1 MTHVRDA
8 QKSGLYRWERKMIAP
23 HDKSLV
29 NPTHLQV
36 IVDHVWAE
44 VGLQYPPKVKVLP
57 KQNKSCWADATRTE
71 IRVQSAGI
79 PTWVLLHELAHSMTS
94 DSEGHSHRHGPVFLA
109 TYIKLVCKYI
119 PGINRLVLLASLKDY
134 NLITKGDV
142 YA

>member
-57 KQNKSCWADATRTE
+57 KQNKSCWADATPPALDGLCFGSSVPLRTPL
-71 IRVQSAGI
+71 RMG
-79 PTWVLLHELAHSMTS
+79 PGVLQPGGALAWPS
-94 DSEGHSHRHGPVFLA
+94 RFL
-109 TYIKLVCKYI
+109 LDQLC
-119 PGINRLVLLASLKDY
+119 
-134 NLITKGDV
+134 
-142 YA
+142 